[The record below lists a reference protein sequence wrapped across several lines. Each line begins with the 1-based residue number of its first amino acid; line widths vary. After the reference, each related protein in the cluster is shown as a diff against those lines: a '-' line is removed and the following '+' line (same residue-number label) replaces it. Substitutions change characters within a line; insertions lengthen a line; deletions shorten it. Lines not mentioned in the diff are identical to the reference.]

1 MSPSRTTRA
10 GIVFPVSRINRR
22 IKKGKYAKGVGK
34 EADVYMAAVMGYL
47 VAEMVELSG
56 KVAE

>member
-1 MSPSRTTRA
+1 M
-10 GIVFPVSRINRR
+10 FPVSRINRR